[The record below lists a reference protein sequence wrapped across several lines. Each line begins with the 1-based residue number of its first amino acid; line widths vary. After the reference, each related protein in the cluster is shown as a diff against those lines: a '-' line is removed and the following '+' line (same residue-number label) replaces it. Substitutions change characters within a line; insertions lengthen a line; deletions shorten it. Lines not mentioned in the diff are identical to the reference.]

1 MKKIEQSNKEKAA
14 LLDQTRWATDWDYK
28 WIESFCG
35 YLEVFEVSPGDV
47 IFEEGA
53 SSLFMM
59 VVVSGAVEI
68 LKENS
73 EEELMVIANIGPG
86 QTVGEMSLLDG
97 SSRSAS
103 AHANENSTLLILS
116 RQKFDV
122 MCGDSPI
129 LGLKV
134 MRKIALLLSQ
144 RLRWTS
150 GQLVEYG

>member
-1 MKKIEQSNKEKAA
+1 MLKLEKTNKEKSA
-14 LLDQTRWATDWDYK
+14 LLDETRWARNWEYR

-35 YLEVFEVSPGDV
+35 YLEVFTVKPGDV

-53 SSLFMM
+53 GSLFMM
-59 VVVSGAVEI
+59 VVVNGTVEI

-73 EEELMVIANIGPG
+73 DEELMVIANIGPG

-97 SSRSAS
+97 SARSAS
-103 AHANENSTLLILS
+103 AHAQEETTLLILS
-116 RQKFDV
+116 KQKFDAL
-122 MCGDSPI
+122 CQESPI

-134 MRKIALLLSQ
+134 MRKIALLLSH